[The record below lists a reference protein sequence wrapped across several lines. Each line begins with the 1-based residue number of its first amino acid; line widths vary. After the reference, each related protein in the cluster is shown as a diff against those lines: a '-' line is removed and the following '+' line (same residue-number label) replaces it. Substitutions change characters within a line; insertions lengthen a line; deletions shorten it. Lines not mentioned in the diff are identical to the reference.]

1 MENMIK
7 EDGKI
12 IEVLNEF
19 LNWFTWKDSNQMPA
33 VICYLH
39 IILLDFK
46 VSIAGELEQA
56 MEDSKPTFSSTK
68 WC

>member
-19 LNWFTWKDSNQMPA
+19 LNWFTKKDNSQMPA
-33 VICYLH
+33 VICYLY
-39 IILLDFK
+39 IIFVDFVDFK
-46 VSIAGELEQA
+46 VSITGELKQA
-56 MEDSKPTFSSTK
+56 MYIQN
-68 WC
+68 